1 MRKVVLKKSDRIM
14 NHIYPFLVYMESL
27 YVSIKIQRDGFLEND
42 SSGYIT
48 IEGMSIKME
57 VRLPLHV
64 LIKSVIDERKPNFV
78 EIVFIDNNEVGKVI
92 GERCFTSEIID
103 FIFNPMFVNYYESVK
118 PKIEKIMGY
127 TSRNQSNWSND
138 IFRMGWLVRN
148 SLSHNKKISFSD
160 SSSRDILWRGKVIQT
175 SNHNEPIHQHL
186 NFTDIFILMFDMDEE
201 LSKVFN

>member
-1 MRKVVLKKSDRIM
+1 MKVIVD
-14 NHIYPFLVYMESL
+14 L
-27 YVSIKIQRDGFLEND
+27 Y
-42 SSGYIT
+42 SS
-48 IEGMSIKME
+48 
-57 VRLPLHV
+57 
-64 LIKSVIDERKPNFV
+64 KPNDIYNFLNKFYDNYSGKENELKWEKDFTNPI
-78 EIVFIDNNEVGKVI
+78 EIADIVGVFIDNNEVGKVI